1 MDDAQDSQLLI
12 TRQEKRQRLQ
22 PGGGGTC
29 RTPQAQLKDTM
40 ESPPQ
45 PTPSTELD
53 DKSDSGDVEGG
64 TPNKEQNPSDTPVPA
79 VPGTGE
85 QDAAAPVVCQRKDWE
100 LPLGKGKGGLGMVKQ
115 EVLPKPVVPLAA
127 KSKAIKKVGETQ
139 KPSPKTEANRQALS
153 ESGTGSGEE
162 KTKVENNLDNE
173 VKKALNRSGTAEK
186 VDESKTE
193 ESTKKKPKKP
203 RDNVA
208 HARRMRF
215 YRSLESWGLKLGII
229 T

>member
-1 MDDAQDSQLLI
+1 
-12 TRQEKRQRLQ
+12 
-22 PGGGGTC
+22 
-29 RTPQAQLKDTM
+29 M

-85 QDAAAPVVCQRKDWE
+85 QDAAAPVVCQRKDGE

-139 KPSPKTEANRQALS
+139 KPSPKTEANRQAL
-153 ESGTGSGEE
+153 
-162 KTKVENNLDNE
+162 
-173 VKKALNRSGTAEK
+173 
-186 VDESKTE
+186 
-193 ESTKKKPKKP
+193 
-203 RDNVA
+203 
-208 HARRMRF
+208 F
-215 YRSLESWGLKLGII
+215 
-229 T
+229 